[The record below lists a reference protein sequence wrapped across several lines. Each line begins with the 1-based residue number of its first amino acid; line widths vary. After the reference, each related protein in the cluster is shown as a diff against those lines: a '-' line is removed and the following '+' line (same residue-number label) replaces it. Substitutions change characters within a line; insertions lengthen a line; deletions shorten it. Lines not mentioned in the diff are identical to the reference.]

1 MVTIKKIAEMVGVSP
16 TTVSNVIHG
25 RKNKVSEANYKKVK
39 EALNQTNYVSNMS
52 GRILSHNGSKII
64 GVILNYSRRSEVNVV
79 SDPFYNQIIG
89 NLEEQIR
96 MNGYYMMLYTSGSV
110 QESLNLASAWK
121 IEGLVIL
128 GALPADVEKFI
139 KVAQTPIAFIDTYVN
154 ESLMKKG
161 FINVGLQDF
170 KGCYNVTNYLIS
182 LGHRK
187 IGFCADGNQLAGVDE
202 QRFRGFKQAMADA
215 GIKFDREKDFYGL
228 PYQVNERHDCL
239 TQLVKMRFKSYTAL
253 VFTSDYLAIEAVNVL
268 QDNHVRIPQDLS
280 ITGFDHNIFSEQ
292 SRPKL
297 TTVEQNV
304 REKAELTIYHLL
316 QEIHQPKAQI
326 ADIKLKT
333 KLIIQQS
340 TRSLENE

>member
-1 MVTIKKIAEMVGVSP
+1 MVTIKKIAELVGVSP

-79 SDPFYNQIIG
+79 SDPFYNQIVG
-89 NLEEQIR
+89 YLEEQIR
-96 MNGYYMMLYTSGSV
+96 TNGYYMMLYTSGSV

-121 IEGLVIL
+121 IEGLVVL
-128 GALPADVEKFI
+128 GALPADAEKFI
-139 KVAQTPIAFIDTYVN
+139 QVAQMPIAFIDTYVN
-154 ESLMKKG
+154 ESFIKKG

-170 KGCYNVTNYLIS
+170 EGCYDVTNYLIS

-187 IGFCADGNQLAGVDE
+187 IGFCADGKRLAGVDE
-202 QRFRGFKQAMADA
+202 QRFNGYKQAMVDA
-215 GIKFDREKDFYGL
+215 GIGINRQHDFFGL
-228 PYQVNERHDCL
+228 PYQVKERHDYL
-239 TQLVKMRFKSYTAL
+239 TQLVKTRFKSYTAL
-253 VFTSDYLAIEAVNVL
+253 VFTSDYLAIDAVNVL

-304 REKAELTIYHLL
+304 KEKAELTICHLM

-326 ADIKLKT
+326 VNVKLKT
-333 KLIIQQS
+333 NLIVQAS
-340 TRSLENE
+340 TRRLEDE

>member
-25 RKNKVSEANYKKVK
+25 RKNKVSEENYKKVK
-39 EALNQTNYVSNMS
+39 EALYQANYVSNMS
-52 GRILSHNGSKII
+52 GRILSQNGSKII

-89 NLEEQIR
+89 YLEEQIR

-128 GALPADVEKFI
+128 GALPADAEKFSQ
-139 KVAQTPIAFIDTYVN
+139 VAQMPIAFIDTYVD
-154 ESLMKKG
+154 EPAMKKG
-161 FINVGLQDF
+161 FINVGLQDYE
-170 KGCYNVTNYLIS
+170 GCYDVTNYLIH
-182 LGHRK
+182 LGHK
-187 IGFCADGNQLAGVDE
+187 NIGFCADGNQLIGVDE
-202 QRFRGFKQAMADA
+202 QRLSGFKQAMADA
-215 GIKFDREKDFYGL
+215 GINFDQEKDFFGL
-228 PYQVNERHDCL
+228 PYKVHERHDYL
-239 TQLVKMRFKSYTAL
+239 TQLIKTRFKSYTAL
-253 VFTSDYLAIEAVNVL
+253 VFTSDYLAVDALNLL
-268 QDNHVRIPQDLS
+268 QDNHFRIPEDMS

-304 REKAELTIYHLL
+304 KEKAQLTIYYLM
-316 QEIHQPKAQI
+316 QEIHQPKEQI
-326 ADIKLKT
+326 ANIKLKT
-333 KLIIQQS
+333 KLIIQES